1 MSKVVNMS
9 KEKRFVNWNIPVTR
23 ELDTRVEDAVGSD
36 THISKSE
43 LVRDAVR
50 RLLKEQDGVL

>member
-1 MSKVVNMS
+1 MS

-50 RLLKEQDGVL
+50 RLLKEQEDGVLCK